1 MEFIQLTKELVFW
14 EKISVLVSK
23 LNILTSRKTTIEN
36 MEELMGVREVTEVL
50 VTGMDMD
57 RLEMIDSGREI
68 TEDRT
73 TEETMV
79 LVAIPGPR
87 LAGIRTTSSTAT
99 TATNTGGEDGANQ
112 TMEGIPCLTW

>member
-50 VTGMDMD
+50 VTGMD

-87 LAGIRTTSSTAT
+87 LAGIRTTSSTGT
-99 TATNTGGEDGANQ
+99 TTTNTGGEVGANQ